1 MAANDDSSH
10 STPIPEPANRDS
22 KERPLVDDN
31 LRVVLITVAI
41 LLLNLGLFFV
51 LVYFASL
58 VAGLLAGYLI
68 RERKKALF
76 ASFIGTF
83 GAYIILFFMQSESL
97 LTYLIESD
105 LFQEIPAE
113 MIVPLFWTSMVLAAV
128 LLSILGILG
137 AYISNRMFSKSEDSR
152 YQQSGVLE

>member
-1 MAANDDSSH
+1 MAANDDSFDSTNRPASASH
-10 STPIPEPANRDS
+10 DS

-31 LRVVLITVAI
+31 LRVVLITVAV

-58 VAGLLAGYLI
+58 VVGLLAGYLI

-97 LTYLIESD
+97 LTYLLESD
-105 LFQEIPAE
+105 LFEEIPAE
-113 MIVPLFWTSMVLAAV
+113 MIVPLFWTSVVLAAV
-128 LLSILGILG
+128 LLSILGIVG
-137 AYISNRMFSKSEDSR
+137 AYISNRMFGKSEDSR